1 MQRRPFSLS
10 KGLPWDVPLQLRR
23 ILHHPMLKQ
32 LLWLLLWACM
42 SLSAMFASRVL
53 VHYHD
58 FAAPWFLAVLSA
70 GTVAIAARL
79 LVFLIAAD
87 DGSSGKDWL
96 QLCLI
101 GVIMWTS
108 VALNMAS
115 VRSIPVPVVLLIQVS
130 ILLSSGEWCWN
141 VARPAM
147 HHPLVAVCHVVSG
160 AHSGDHCGV
169 LVHQHLSA
177 Y

>member
-1 MQRRPFSLS
+1 
-10 KGLPWDVPLQLRR
+10 
-23 ILHHPMLKQ
+23 
-32 LLWLLLWACM
+32 
-42 SLSAMFASRVL
+42 MFASRVL

-58 FAAPWFLAVLSA
+58 FAAPWFLALLSA

-108 VALNMAS
+108 VALNIAS

-147 HHPLVAVCHVVSG
+147 HHPLVAVCHGVWRALWRPLQCAGASAPLSILSTFECSTVQFESG
-160 AHSGDHCGV
+160 MHAARGAMPY
-169 LVHQHLSA
+169 LEA
-177 Y
+177 